1 MKRAIIAL
9 VLSVTVLCT
18 AVWEL
23 WYVGKQVNTYT
34 ARIEAVDALV
44 LGDDI
49 CHAAEHCRSVERDWE
64 QAVKRLNVLLIHDY
78 ADRVGYNIAKMRV
91 NLEHGNRALYFTESI
106 QAKKELA
113 SIKGSEYPLFEN
125 IM

>member
-9 VLSVTVLCT
+9 LLSVTVTGT
-18 AVWEL
+18 AAWEL
-23 WYVGKQVNTYT
+23 WYVGRQVNTYT

-44 LGDDI
+44 RSNDVS
-49 CHAAEHCRSVERDWE
+49 HAAEHCRAVENDWE
-64 QAVKRLNVLLIHDY
+64 TTVKRLNVLLIHDY
-78 ADRVGYNIAKMRV
+78 ADNVGYNIAKMRV
-91 NLEHGNRALYFTESI
+91 HLENGNRQLYFAESI

-113 SIKGSEYPLFEN
+113 SIKGSEYPFFEN